1 MVSKVDICNLALS
14 RLGDKRTVEDI
25 DAGKKNEELVFKKW
39 YDITRQS
46 TIKRSMPSFAMVR
59 EFWPKANYVP
69 EFGYNSA
76 YLYKSD
82 CLRVLG
88 IGNIENTENN
98 YSREG
103 NYLLCDED
111 YPNGLPVRYLKDI
124 SETQKFPSDFV
135 ELLSYE
141 LAANVCTELTES
153 QQLLNYIQQIL
164 PLKRLEF
171 TGLSSQENKP
181 IRISNSRFNRTG
193 TYIGKK

>member
-25 DAGKKNEELVFKKW
+25 DDGKKHEELVFKKW

-46 TIKRSMPSFAMVR
+46 TIKRAMPSFAMVR
-59 EFWPKANYVP
+59 DHWPRANFTP
-69 EFGYNSA
+69 EFGYDNA

-88 IGNIENTENN
+88 LGNIENTENN

-103 NYLLCDED
+103 NYILCDED

-124 SETQKFPSDFV
+124 TETQKFPADFV

-153 QQLLNYIQQIL
+153 QQLMNYIQQIL

-171 TGLSSQENKP
+171 TGLSAQENKP

-193 TYIGKK
+193 KYVSKK

>member
-25 DAGKKNEELVFKKW
+25 DAGKKHEELVFKKW

-46 TIKRSMPSFAMVR
+46 TIKRAMPSFAMVR
-59 EFWPKANYVP
+59 EFWPKSNYVP
-69 EFGYNSA
+69 EFGYSNA

-88 IGNIENTENN
+88 IGNVGENENN

-103 NYLLCDED
+103 NFLLCDEEF
-111 YPNGLPVRYLKDI
+111 PNGLPVRYLKDI

-135 ELLSYE
+135 ELLSFE

-153 QQLLNYIQQIL
+153 SQLLSYIQQIL
-164 PLKRLEF
+164 PIKRLEF
-171 TGLSSQENKP
+171 TGLCAQENKP
-181 IRISNSRFNRTG
+181 IRVSRSRFNRTG
-193 TYIGKK
+193 TYISKK